1 MTSRQFILSH
11 RSVDW
16 PLGPVAF
23 AMSSTVDINT
33 PYAVDQDMTPSEVAK
48 LYAARNRSSIQIR
61 EAYKIKKWGY
71 PLPNFF
77 FKNLG
82 TKYIPI

>member
-1 MTSRQFILSH
+1 M
-11 RSVDW
+11 DW

-71 PLPNFF
+71 PLPPKKLKKTRVLN
-77 FKNLG
+77 
-82 TKYIPI
+82 KYQYETYNIFC